1 MPIHI
6 KGQTYYRTAEV
17 CNEIGISR
25 ATLYRWL
32 KAGLLD
38 KSHKDRRGWRLFTE
52 ADLSKFYVKAIDI
65 QIEHVSIQ
73 KSEKSTAEAGGVKD
87 SQSNSGV
94 SYRSLRQ
101 N

>member
-1 MPIHI
+1 MPIQI
-6 KGQTYYRTAEV
+6 RGQTYYRTAEV
-17 CNEIGISR
+17 CEEIGISR

-52 ADLSKFYVKAIDI
+52 ADLSKFYVKAMDVHV
-65 QIEHVSIQ
+65 EHIYTQ
-73 KSEKSTAEAGGVKD
+73 KSEKSTTEEVGVE
-87 SQSNSGV
+87 SFQSNSGA
-94 SYRSLRQ
+94 SYRPFLQ